1 MNGINNNNEEIEVDS
16 EKLLKYLKSTKEKEK
31 EVYLNRLKMEKVDE
45 ENVTSPKFYKN
56 LIDNKIKK
64 MKEEIKEENELILE
78 NNRLN
83 KEKKVD
89 NYYKNL
95 ERKVKLNL
103 KMYKLLQNHFYYDEF
118 NNTRNS
124 IYLGMCFPVGVVL
137 YFLTYNHG
145 SPVKN
150 IMINFSVGV
159 SVVSIYYFFKR
170 DLDAILLKGN
180 SPLTDEIKNIK
191 NELAVYNPLNNSYIE
206 DDNERS

>member
-1 MNGINNNNEEIEVDS
+1 
-16 EKLLKYLKSTKEKEK
+16 
-31 EVYLNRLKMEKVDE
+31 
-45 ENVTSPKFYKN
+45 
-56 LIDNKIKK
+56 
-64 MKEEIKEENELILE
+64 
-78 NNRLN
+78 
-83 KEKKVD
+83 
-89 NYYKNL
+89 
-95 ERKVKLNL
+95 
-103 KMYKLLQNHFYYDEF
+103 MYKLLQNHFYYDEF